1 MISDEIKLDCSN
13 KLISHLEKDE
23 FRFIEK
29 NKTVPNDTKSNINK
43 NFAAGVISNALYGM
57 VFGAFSFNIQASE
70 DTLYNDLNS
79 LSACGVVA
87 GYKKKFGGSYLA
99 AIFDTSNLSD
109 ESIIGR
115 FTIIYEHLI
124 PFKEYSIGLNSRFS
138 DGRFVHCKT
147 YLLFTEKYRAD
158 NFILNISKQ
167 CKYSKGLSGVKNHP
181 VVVDLNNK
189 KVFEKHHFFNKFPES
204 DSYNI
209 F

>member
-1 MISDEIKLDCSN
+1 MMSDEIKLECSN
-13 KLISHLEKDE
+13 KLISHLGNDG

-29 NKTVPNDTKSNINK
+29 NKTVSDDTKSNINK
-43 NFAAGVISNALYGM
+43 NIASSVIANALYGL
-57 VFGAFSFNIQASE
+57 VFGPFSLNIPSSE
-70 DTLYNDLNS
+70 DTLYKDLSS

-99 AIFDTSNLSD
+99 TIFDTSNLSD

-115 FTIIYEHLI
+115 FTIIYENLI
-124 PFKEYSIGLNSRFS
+124 PFQEYSIGLNSRFA
-138 DGRFVHCKT
+138 DGRFVQCKT

-158 NFILNISKQ
+158 NFIFNISKQ
-167 CKYSKGLSGVKNHP
+167 CKYSKGFSGVKNHP

-189 KVFEKHHFFNKFPES
+189 KVFEKHHLFNKFPES
-204 DSYNI
+204 NSYNI